1 MLTVS
6 IGPNLMALQ
15 GGKVTRVV
23 PIQRLSVLYIIFLSW
38 IFLRKDEAISA
49 RVVLGGL
56 LAVAGAW
63 AIVWDR

>member
-1 MLTVS
+1 
-6 IGPNLMALQ
+6 MALQ
-15 GGKVTRVV
+15 GGNVTRVV

-38 IFLRKDEAISA
+38 IFFRKDEAISA

>member
-1 MLTVS
+1 MTVS

-23 PIQRLSVLYIIFLSW
+23 PIQRLSMLYIIFLSW
-38 IFLRKDEAISA
+38 IFFRKDEAISA

>member
-6 IGPNLMALQ
+6 IGPNLMAVQ

-23 PIQRLSVLYIIFLSW
+23 PIQRLSMLYIIFLSW
-38 IFLRKDEAISA
+38 IFFRMDEAISA